1 MTSFKDSRDFILLSY
16 EIGLINGDHLLPLSD
31 RTTAVISTT
40 KQNINTDEKLDLST
54 DGLLVQQHISTAFRP
69 DTNMTEVIISA

>member
-1 MTSFKDSRDFILLSY
+1 MTIIYFPCIYPSYLDLLL
-16 EIGLINGDHLLPLSD
+16 ELD

-54 DGLLVQQHISTAFRP
+54 DGLLVQRHSTAFRP
-69 DTNMTEVIISA
+69 DTNMTEVIMSA